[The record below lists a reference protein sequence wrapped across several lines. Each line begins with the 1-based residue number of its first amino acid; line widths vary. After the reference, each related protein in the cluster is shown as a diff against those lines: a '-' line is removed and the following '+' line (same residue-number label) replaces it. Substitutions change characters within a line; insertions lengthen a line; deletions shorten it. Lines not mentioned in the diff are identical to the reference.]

1 MAKNPVKKFNLEIS
15 RLLQDE
21 KSAVRSIEKYMLRG
35 FESKIDYK
43 FSQKSEAARR
53 KEPRTSNSSTLFWN
67 QAIQSFYI
75 FSQKLTIEYELP
87 VKEIPLDDVDNP
99 ETRDAVNT
107 VNVTVKWEDDID
119 EFVQHYQS
127 LVDLYLKYTK
137 RRKNADAQ
145 FESVIT
151 SLRIEKTKKAKR
163 KGSNISLLKEISFSN
178 IEKMLNLKDKTVCA
192 LLPYLLTAYIANCA
206 KCHLLYSNS
215 SFLER
220 TFSDQPISSSE
231 APITRQQI
239 KRFAEIFSFRNNTNP
254 IICDPTDRPKAAF
267 YLLNDPRI
275 RNKAVLW
282 EIFKKWCE
290 IIEREAKRNRT
301 YRLQEN
307 LNIEGSKR
315 LLEHYIAELSSTS
328 KPSMETN

>member
-1 MAKNPVKKFNLEIS
+1 MAKNPVKNSNLEIS

-21 KSAVRSIEKYMLRG
+21 KSAVRSIEKYILRG

-43 FSQKSEAARR
+43 FPQKSEAARR
-53 KEPRTSNSSTLFWN
+53 KEPRPSNSSTLFWN
-67 QAIQSFYI
+67 QAIQSFYV

-151 SLRIEKTKKAKR
+151 SLRIEKTKKR
-163 KGSNISLLKEISFSN
+163 K
-178 IEKMLNLKDKTVCA
+178 
-192 LLPYLLTAYIANCA
+192 
-206 KCHLLYSNS
+206 
-215 SFLER
+215 ER
-220 TFSDQPISSSE
+220 
-231 APITRQQI
+231 
-239 KRFAEIFSFRNNTNP
+239 
-254 IICDPTDRPKAAF
+254 
-267 YLLNDPRI
+267 
-275 RNKAVLW
+275 VL
-282 EIFKKWCE
+282 IYHF
-290 IIEREAKRNRT
+290 
-301 YRLQEN
+301 
-307 LNIEGSKR
+307 
-315 LLEHYIAELSSTS
+315 
-328 KPSMETN
+328 